1 MFTSFTLPAGI
12 AGAAIIK
19 TGADFELSMNK
30 VRAVAN
36 LLGREGAKD
45 FRKLRNEAKR
55 LGATTEFSATQAA
68 GGMQALALAG
78 FNAGEIMK
86 AIRPVLDLATVA
98 QIEMGEA
105 ADISA
110 TILRAFNKD
119 ASELGRI
126 NDILTTTFTNTITTL
141 PELGQAFIRAAG
153 ASSAMGISIKET
165 SAVLGAMAEAG
176 FRGEKAGIA
185 LSRALTILARA
196 REVPKVAKVFEKLG
210 IPRELVITSKGNVT
224 SIIKILSRLAK
235 SSATVG
241 DVFNIFGERAGKA
254 LVRFAAQGTGKMDQL
269 LRKINSMEGPT
280 NRIAEVFRSGAAG
293 AIFQLRSAVEAFAIS
308 IGESGILKQFT
319 QLALSGA
326 NFFRELSKTNPA
338 LLKTITLLIAFTAL
352 IAPLIIGFG
361 LVAGGIA
368 NIITVLAF
376 LKGAILLAFSS
387 SPVGLFIVAL
397 AGLIA
402 ITFLIRKN
410 WEKIAAFFA
419 DLWAGIVKIFNT
431 SIAFIGSQINR
442 LTRAIGL
449 GNVFSQAT
457 MEAKK
462 LNAELKKMPVKQFGM
477 APPIPFPRETLLRE
491 PRIAPFPPFE
501 QRQGVAKVEITVDG
515 QPGTRVKTSADNVD
529 LETDVKSG
537 PIMLGG

>member
-36 LLGREGAKD
+36 LLGTQGAKD
-45 FRKLRNEAKR
+45 FQKLRNEAKL

-68 GGMQALALAG
+68 GGMQALAQAG
-78 FNAGEIMK
+78 FSAREIMES
-86 AIRPVLDLATVA
+86 IRPVLDLATVS
-98 QIEMGEA
+98 QLEMGEA
-105 ADISA
+105 ADVSA
-110 TILRAFNKD
+110 TILRAFGKD
-119 ASELGRI
+119 AKELGKI
-126 NDILTTTFTNTITTL
+126 NDVLVTTFTNSITTL
-141 PELGQAFIRAAG
+141 PELGQAFIRSAG
-153 ASSAMGISIKET
+153 AASAMGIDVKEL
-165 SAVLGAMAEAG
+165 AAILGAMAEAG
-176 FRGEKAGIA
+176 FRGEIAGTA
-185 LSRALTILARA
+185 ASRAFSILARA
-196 REVPKVAKVFEKLG
+196 KDVPKIAKTLAKLG
-210 IPRELVITSKGNVT
+210 ISREQVLTAKGNVT
-224 SIIKILSRLAK
+224 SLVEVLRLLAERT
-235 SSATVG
+235 ATVG
-241 DVFNIFGERAGKA
+241 DVFNIFGERSGKA
-254 LVRFAAQGTGKMDQL
+254 LVKFASQGTGKMDEL
-269 LRKINSMEGPT
+269 LRKFREMEAPT
-280 NRIAEVFRSGAAG
+280 MKVAEVFRSGAAG
-293 AIFQLRSAVEAFAIS
+293 AIFEFRSAVEAFAIS

-319 QLALSGA
+319 QLARSGA
-326 NFFRELSKTNPA
+326 NFFRELSKTNPE
-338 LLKTITLLIAFTAL
+338 LLKTITLITAFATL
-352 IAPLIIGFG
+352 IAPILIGLG
-361 LVAGGIA
+361 LVASGISS
-368 NIITVLAF
+368 IITVLAT
-376 LKGAILLAFSS
+376 LKGFILLAFSS

-410 WEKIAAFFA
+410 WESVSVFFA